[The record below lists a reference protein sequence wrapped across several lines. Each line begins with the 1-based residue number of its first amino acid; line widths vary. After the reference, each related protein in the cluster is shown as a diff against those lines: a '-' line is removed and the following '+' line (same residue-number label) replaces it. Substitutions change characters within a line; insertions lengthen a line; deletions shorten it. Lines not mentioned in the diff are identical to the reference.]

1 MKMHIKRSSDHSTQ
15 SIDLKAHIFIE
26 NRETKMIIA
35 KKLHMKN
42 PKHTHPNRIEGQL
55 RLIPP

>member
-26 NRETKMIIA
+26 NRETKMIVA
-35 KKLHMKN
+35 KKLHMKIQSTPTQTGLKGN
-42 PKHTHPNRIEGQL
+42 
-55 RLIPP
+55 